1 MTEIMNCLTV
11 LALFAV
17 FGIGLVTCYIE
28 AKKSWSARKI
38 TGQTVFER
46 KAFALKAGSPLCLAG
61 LALIGLADAAKGV
74 FW

>member
-1 MTEIMNCLTV
+1 MNEYLNCLSL

-17 FGIGLVTCYIE
+17 FATGLVTCCLE
-28 AKKSWSARKI
+28 AKKAWIARKL
-38 TGQTVFER
+38 TGLTVFER
-46 KAFALKAGSPLCLAG
+46 KAYGIKAGSSLSLAV

>member
-1 MTEIMNCLTV
+1 MTEIINCLSL

-17 FGIGLVTCYIE
+17 FGIGLVTCCIE

-38 TGQTVFER
+38 SGQTVFER
-46 KAFALKAGSPLCLAG
+46 KAYTLKAGSSLCLAA

>member
-1 MTEIMNCLTV
+1 MNELMNCLSV

-17 FGIGLVTCYIE
+17 FGIGLVTCCSQ
-28 AKKSWSARKI
+28 AKKAWSARKI
-38 TGQTVFER
+38 NGQTVFER
-46 KAFALKAGSPLCLAG
+46 KAYGLKAGSSLSLAL